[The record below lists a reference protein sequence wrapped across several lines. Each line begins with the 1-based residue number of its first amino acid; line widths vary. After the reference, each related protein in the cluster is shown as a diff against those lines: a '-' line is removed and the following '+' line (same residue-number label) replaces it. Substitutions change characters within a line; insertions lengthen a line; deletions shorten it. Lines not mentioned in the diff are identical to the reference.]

1 MQNKNNK
8 SLFGVDIN
16 EYTKN
21 VNFAILTTKIDFLY
35 LRSSGSGSG
44 RFRIDR
50 KFLEYANNARNYGI
64 PVGAFHYA
72 LPSSD
77 LSTAD
82 SQCDDFIEI
91 LQIGFG
97 QKDYGDLF
105 PTLDV
110 EAPVEKTIS
119 TKVLVEW
126 IERFKNRFEKKTR
139 RKLMLYTGA
148 FFIDLYDNFFVQG
161 RGYPLKSM
169 PLWIAMY
176 TNIPGNP
183 PYPKNQGGWTRWRIW
198 QFSENLRIQ
207 GIDSLVDAN
216 WGPDNLSLLTQPEN
230 VTGFNV
236 NNVEGNKINLTW
248 NKVKSSDLLGYNI
261 FVNNYY
267 VATLE
272 PNDTSYTLNRS
283 NFSAKTLNITIEA
296 FDKDG
301 ETSKTRAKVTI

>member
-64 PVGAFHYA
+64 PVGAYHYA

-82 SQCDDFIEI
+82 SQWDDFIEI

-161 RGYPLKSM
+161 RGFPFPCYL
-169 PLWIAMY
+169 
-176 TNIPGNP
+176 
-183 PYPKNQGGWTRWRIW
+183 
-198 QFSENLRIQ
+198 FV
-207 GIDSLVDAN
+207 LV
-216 WGPDNLSLLTQPEN
+216 
-230 VTGFNV
+230 
-236 NNVEGNKINLTW
+236 K
-248 NKVKSSDLLGYNI
+248 
-261 FVNNYY
+261 
-267 VATLE
+267 
-272 PNDTSYTLNRS
+272 
-283 NFSAKTLNITIEA
+283 
-296 FDKDG
+296 
-301 ETSKTRAKVTI
+301 